1 MNISSNVEAH
11 DGMSVRYYDMS
22 KEKTNESLPPDKG
35 QYLPALTSPTIP
47 FLGDV
52 LPPVPK
58 NPVLSTDMKEPEQAL
73 TPSANILSGFQLN
86 SSELPAS
93 VISQGEVQQKTPQTS
108 K

>member
-52 LPPVPK
+52 LPPVP
-58 NPVLSTDMKEPEQAL
+58 VRSTEPEQAL
-73 TPSANILSGFQLN
+73 TPSANILAGFQLN